1 MMMDEYIDYRPVKYT
16 EHKTVIKKYTKKLPV
31 ENKKKKI
38 STGRDS
44 ARLVRVCVTDHDA
57 TDSSS
62 DEEEFLFPRRRVKR
76 LINEIRVEPSS
87 SNEVSAAASN
97 KNGKSLAVD
106 SSLQKVSVV
115 PCADQN
121 QRKFRGVRRR
131 PWGKYAAEIRDPE
144 QRRRIWLGTFSTAE
158 EAALVYDNAAIRL
171 RGPDALTNFIVPPEP
186 KPDQPEPESQSSIS
200 VSSTTSESM
209 DYSNNHLSSP
219 TSVLNYQISEPMEEP
234 AKPVKQEF
242 LEPINWH
249 LGEGSG
255 NDIDDSFP
263 LDIPFLDNYFN
274 QSLPDISIFDSS
286 MSDIQ
291 SSGDNFFDD
300 LALFDHNSMGGEN
313 YSLDMEEVGSM
324 FNSVDDF
331 FTSDFLVV

>member
-1 MMMDEYIDYRPVKYT
+1 MMMDYRPVKYT
-16 EHKTVIKKYTKKLPV
+16 EHKTVIKKYTKKMSV
-31 ENKKKKI
+31 ENKKRRI
-38 STGRDS
+38 SSGRDS
-44 ARLVRVCVTDHDA
+44 AKLVRVCVTDHDA

-87 SNEVSAAASN
+87 SSDEVSAASN
-97 KNGKSLAVD
+97 KNGKTLAAD
-106 SSLQKVSVV
+106 PPLQKVSVSG
-115 PCADQN
+115 ADQN

-171 RGPDALTNFIVPPEP
+171 RGPGALTNFAVPPQP
-186 KPDQPEPESQSSIS
+186 KPEPEPESQSGVT
-200 VSSTTSESM
+200 VSSASESM
-209 DYSNNHLSSP
+209 DYSSHHLSSP
-219 TSVLNYQISEPMEEP
+219 TSVLNYQISEPMDEP
-234 AKPVKQEF
+234 VKPVKQEF

-249 LGEGSG
+249 LGEGNG
-255 NDIDDSFP
+255 NDVDDSFP

-274 QSLPDISIFDSS
+274 ESFPDISIFDQS

-291 SSGDNFFDD
+291 SSEDNFFND
-300 LALFDHNSMGGEN
+300 LMLFDHNNMGGEN
-313 YSLDMEEVGSM
+313 YSSDMEEIGSM